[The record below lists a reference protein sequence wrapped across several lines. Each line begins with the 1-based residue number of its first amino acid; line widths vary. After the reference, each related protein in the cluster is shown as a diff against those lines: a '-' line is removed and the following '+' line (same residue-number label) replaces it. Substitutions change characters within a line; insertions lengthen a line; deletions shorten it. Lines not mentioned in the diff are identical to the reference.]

1 MTTLLLTPEQA
12 LVVNRAKEPV
22 KARDAQTQREYVIVS
37 QDTWDRVKRMLEAEV
52 TDRSFYECSEPV
64 RHS

>member
-12 LVVNRAKEPV
+12 LIVDKATEPV
-22 KARDAQTQREYVIVS
+22 KAKDAQTQREYVIVS
-37 QDTWDRVKRMLEAEV
+37 QDTWNRVRRILELDV